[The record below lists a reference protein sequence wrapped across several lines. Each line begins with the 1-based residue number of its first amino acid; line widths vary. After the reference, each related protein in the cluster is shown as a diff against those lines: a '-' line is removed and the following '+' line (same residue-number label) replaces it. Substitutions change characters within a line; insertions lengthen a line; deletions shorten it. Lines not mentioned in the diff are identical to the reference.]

1 MLNKLRELYS
11 SLLVRLAVL
20 SMIVFAIIVVYV
32 IWLPLQEMNANYDPQ
47 TYTRNLI
54 LEDLFKLRNS
64 EDGFE
69 SSKVIAEA
77 AAVNKNLLVYF
88 ESNDAV
94 FELGGPPRWR
104 NFVDFSHPDLLAMRS
119 AKGTSCSGSQAVA
132 SAKFEDEFG
141 TEGIFFL
148 RECGADSYYIEVSG
162 VQFPVSGAGNP
173 IGLFPEPIFWNAI
186 TKPTITAASI
196 LIVAFLVIG
205 LGLRSVKRIARVAH
219 SIDPDAIDS
228 QLPEKGVPA
237 EVLPL
242 VKALNKMLQ
251 KLQQAREKQHFFL
264 ATSAHE
270 IRTPLAIM
278 RVRLEEIPDDASRED
293 LRADVRNL
301 SRLVEDL
308 LRLLSVRNTGQPD
321 GRVDLTKLAR
331 SVVADRAPI
340 AVKKG
345 VDIGVETEI
354 DSLVIQG
361 DERLLHVAVS
371 NLIDNAI
378 SFSEPGDKVDV
389 VVRSKREI
397 IVRDHGPG
405 VRPTSAR

>member
-11 SLLVRLAVL
+11 SLLVRLVVL
-20 SMIVFAIIVVYV
+20 SMIIFAIIVVYV

-54 LEDLFKLRNS
+54 LQDLFKLRNS

-88 ESNDAV
+88 ESDDAV
-94 FELGGPPRWR
+94 FELGGPPQWR
-104 NFVDFSHPDLLAMRS
+104 NYVDFSHPDLLAKRS
-119 AKGTSCSGSQAVA
+119 AKGTSCGGSQAVA

-148 RECGADSYYIEVSG
+148 RECGADSYYAEVSG
-162 VQFPVSGAGNP
+162 VQFPVSDAGNP
-173 IGLFPEPIFWNAI
+173 IGLFPEPVFWNAI
-186 TKPTITAASI
+186 TNPAIAAVSI
-196 LIVAFLVIG
+196 LIGAFVVIG
-205 LGLRSVKRIARVAH
+205 LGLRSVMRIARVAH
-219 SIDPDAIDS
+219 S
-228 QLPEKGVPA
+228 V
-237 EVLPL
+237 VLPL
-242 VKALNKMLQ
+242 VKALNKMLE

-345 VDIGVETEI
+345 VDVGVEIEV
-354 DSLVIQG
+354 DSVVIQG
-361 DERLLHVAVS
+361 DER
-371 NLIDNAI
+371 
-378 SFSEPGDKVDV
+378 
-389 VVRSKREI
+389 R
-397 IVRDHGPG
+397 
-405 VRPTSAR
+405 